1 MFFYSTAWNSNIYMQ
16 ARIKFRS
23 ITLNCEVYKRG
34 RVLLLGIYIYL
45 HKVRSSRD
53 LQKACEVN
61 VELWWLVHEH
71 KPSYKTIA
79 NFRKDNN
86 ASFKKLF
93 RVFRDFCKSS
103 SSTAEVQ

>member
-1 MFFYSTAWNSNIYMQ
+1 
-16 ARIKFRS
+16 
-23 ITLNCEVYKRG
+23 
-34 RVLLLGIYIYL
+34 
-45 HKVRSSRD
+45 
-53 LQKACEVN
+53 VN

-93 RVFRDFCKSS
+93 RVFRDFCKKIELYGRGTVAIDGTKIRGQNSRKNNFIINKINRHLEYI
-103 SSTAEVQ
+103 AN